1 MFIVLFNEDKMIRN
15 FVLGV
20 VEVKESIKN
29 INKPNVKGD
38 MVTKGDIVTN
48 ILKATR

>member
-1 MFIVLFNEDKMIRN
+1 MTRN

-20 VEVKESIKN
+20 VDIKESIKN

-38 MVTKGDIVTN
+38 IVKKGAVVMN
-48 ILKATR
+48 ILKVTR

>member
-1 MFIVLFNEDKMIRN
+1 MFIVLFNEDKMTRN

-20 VEVKESIKN
+20 VDIKESIKN

-38 MVTKGDIVTN
+38 MVKKGAVVTN